1 MLLLNSI
8 SRACILLAGHVCP
21 LYVVTTISMIE
32 THVSSARVLTNE
44 VAGSDL
50 ANIG

>member
-1 MLLLNSI
+1 MLFLNSI
-8 SRACILLAGHVCP
+8 LYPCILLAGHACP
-21 LYVVTTISMIE
+21 LYVVATISMIE